1 LLIVTEKVKQGLV
14 GGSKAGVVFF
24 DFADAFGRVDR
35 KCFLY
40 KMAKDFGINGK
51 LFVHIASFL
60 SDRLARVKVNGHYS
74 EWIESLFGFSA
85 STNSLIYHV
94 YA

>member
-40 KMAKDFGINGK
+40 N
-51 LFVHIASFL
+51 
-60 SDRLARVKVNGHYS
+60 DRLTAFDPGQP
-74 EWIESLFGFSA
+74 G
-85 STNSLIYHV
+85 
-94 YA
+94 